1 MQSTTTVIIGAGHAG
16 LATSACLSKHGV
28 EHILLERGEVA
39 NSWRHER
46 WDSLQ
51 LLTPNFQSDLPG
63 YRYSGDDPEGFMA
76 ASEVVDFITD
86 YAAFVAA
93 PVQTN
98 TTVTS
103 VSRSDGGYS
112 VQTNQGMW
120 SCRTLVL
127 ANGACNL
134 ANVPAISS
142 VLPDDIHQVT
152 AMDYHNPAQLP
163 DGGVLVVGASATGVQ
178 LAEEI
183 HRSGRLV
190 TLAVGEHVR
199 LPRTYRGRDILYWMS
214 VGGVLDEGLDEID
227 DLLRARSIPSPQL
240 VGTAQRKQLDI
251 NELTA
256 QGVEIVGK
264 FAGVRDGVAQFSGA
278 LKNNCAL
285 ADLKCTRLLVA
296 IDEWITEQGL
306 DGEVGAATRLAT
318 TQTPQSPTLGI
329 NLSNGKIKSVVWATG
344 FRPDYS
350 WLDVPVL
357 DRKGKLIHDGGVVA
371 SPGLYT
377 LGLTFLRKRKS
388 SFIHGAQDDATHIT
402 QHLSEYL
409 A

>member
-1 MQSTTTVIIGAGHAG
+1 
-16 LATSACLSKHGV
+16 
-28 EHILLERGEVA
+28 
-39 NSWRHER
+39 
-46 WDSLQ
+46 
-51 LLTPNFQSDLPG
+51 
-63 YRYSGDDPEGFMA
+63 
-76 ASEVVDFITD
+76 
-86 YAAFVAA
+86 
-93 PVQTN
+93 
-98 TTVTS
+98 
-103 VSRSDGGYS
+103 
-112 VQTNQGMW
+112 
-120 SCRTLVL
+120 
-127 ANGACNL
+127 
-134 ANVPAISS
+134 
-142 VLPDDIHQVT
+142 
-152 AMDYHNPAQLP
+152 
-163 DGGVLVVGASATGVQ
+163 
-178 LAEEI
+178 
-183 HRSGRLV
+183 
-190 TLAVGEHVR
+190 
-199 LPRTYRGRDILYWMS
+199 
-214 VGGVLDEGLDEID
+214 
-227 DLLRARSIPSPQL
+227 
-240 VGTAQRKQLDI
+240 
-251 NELTA
+251 
-256 QGVEIVGK
+256 VGK

-329 NLSNGKIKSVVWATG
+329 DLSNGKIKSVVWATG

>member
-16 LATSACLSKHGV
+16 LATSACLSKRGV

-329 NLSNGKIKSVVWATG
+329 DLSNGKIKSVVWATG

-402 QHLSEYL
+402 QHLSAYL

>member
-16 LATSACLSKHGV
+16 LATSACLSKRGV

-296 IDEWITEQGL
+296 IDEWITGQGL

-329 NLSNGKIKSVVWATG
+329 DLSNGKIKSVVWATG

-402 QHLSEYL
+402 QHLSAYL

>member
-1 MQSTTTVIIGAGHAG
+1 
-16 LATSACLSKHGV
+16 
-28 EHILLERGEVA
+28 
-39 NSWRHER
+39 
-46 WDSLQ
+46 
-51 LLTPNFQSDLPG
+51 
-63 YRYSGDDPEGFMA
+63 
-76 ASEVVDFITD
+76 
-86 YAAFVAA
+86 
-93 PVQTN
+93 
-98 TTVTS
+98 
-103 VSRSDGGYS
+103 
-112 VQTNQGMW
+112 
-120 SCRTLVL
+120 
-127 ANGACNL
+127 
-134 ANVPAISS
+134 
-142 VLPDDIHQVT
+142 
-152 AMDYHNPAQLP
+152 
-163 DGGVLVVGASATGVQ
+163 
-178 LAEEI
+178 
-183 HRSGRLV
+183 
-190 TLAVGEHVR
+190 
-199 LPRTYRGRDILYWMS
+199 MS

-329 NLSNGKIKSVVWATG
+329 DLSNGKIKSVVWATG

>member
-16 LATSACLSKHGV
+16 LATSACLSKRGV

-329 NLSNGKIKSVVWATG
+329 DLSNGKIKSVVWATG